1 MCTIF
6 TTGKLVLAFMV
17 KFSST
22 WVWHWLVSTSS
33 FLLGVMWF
41 LSLLCVGSAQ
51 PFYTISCWYSLGG
64 QLLRQCGSTLSWSRS
79 LEYSHSR
86 QDSLSKLAYLHGVN
100 CDYVTNGIILKIWQS
115 FIQLCFSGSSV
126 CDHLVC
132 RSCFQVLHQ
141 PLLVSVE
148 WRFYYWLVHSLQ
160 CMHLIAWI
168 KGCIQCIA
176 MNVAAS

>member
-6 TTGKLVLAFMV
+6 TTGNFVLAFMV

-33 FLLGVMWF
+33 FLLGVMWL
-41 LSLLCVGSAQ
+41 LSLACVGSAQ
-51 PFYTISCWYSLGG
+51 PFYTISYWYSLAG

-100 CDYVTNGIILKIWQS
+100 CDYVTNRYYFENLTKFYPTLFQWFQCLWSSCVQELLPSITSTLSSECGMTLLLLTS
-115 FIQLCFSGSSV
+115 TFIA
-126 CDHLVC
+126 
-132 RSCFQVLHQ
+132 
-141 PLLVSVE
+141 
-148 WRFYYWLVHSLQ
+148 VHASNSL
-160 CMHLIAWI
+160 
-168 KGCIQCIA
+168 
-176 MNVAAS
+176 N